1 MEKRI
6 ELEQSEVAQLKA
18 NIQSTAEL
26 EAFIAKLSIRK
37 LSIQG
42 ELDSYF
48 EKWKYQSE
56 QLEGLRKKMAEKY
69 GDGTINLDEGYIELK

>member
-1 MEKRI
+1 MENRI
-6 ELEQSEVAQLKA
+6 ELEQTEVAQLKA

-26 EAFIAKLSIRK
+26 EALIAKLSIRK

-42 ELDSYF
+42 EINSYF

-56 QLEGLRKKMAEKY
+56 QLETIRKKMAEKY

>member
-6 ELEQSEVAQLKA
+6 ELEPTEVAQLKSH
-18 NIQSTAEL
+18 IQSTAEL

-42 ELDSYF
+42 ELESYF

-56 QLEGLRKKMAEKY
+56 QLEELRKKMAEKY
-69 GDGTINLDEGYIELK
+69 GDGTINLDEGYIDLK

>member
-1 MEKRI
+1 MENRI
-6 ELEQSEVAQLKA
+6 EIEQGEVAQLKTA
-18 NIQSTAEL
+18 IQSTAEL

-42 ELDSYF
+42 ELDTYF

>member
-1 MEKRI
+1 MENRI
-6 ELEQSEVAQLKA
+6 ELEQTEVAQLKA

-26 EAFIAKLSIRK
+26 EALIAKLSIRK

-42 ELDSYF
+42 EINSYF

-56 QLEGLRKKMAEKY
+56 KLEDIRKKMAEKY